1 MSLFADILDVHTEWL
16 TRKGYDQ
23 QSLGLTGTPND
34 PLNRLEDAFKEIVTQ
49 NFWAR
54 KPLEFDLPITG
65 KFGRHSQEKVEFHF
79 HYRYDPNRVK
89 LNLLSL
95 RAELGSQNQTWLITG
110 DRQHLLPDSQ
120 TVFEQLKRQ
129 RTMPGPEQKPST
141 MRLSVIL
148 FLLIIP
154 PVLHAQMDR
163 TEMLD
168 QIAQLQLFITQAEKG
183 YQIVHQG
190 LAAIGEIK
198 QGDFNLHQ
206 VFFNSLQL
214 VNPAIRSDIEIADI
228 VTMEAQLRSKSD
240 ISELTSILSNGD
252 WQMDDAQRLAGINR
266 LYAKVTAQYQSFLI
280 YNSYVKILALQTSQT
295 SHGLQNLTQLIK
307 P

>member
-23 QSLGLTGTPND
+23 QALGLTGTPND

-54 KPLEFDLPITG
+54 KPLEFELDTTG
-65 KFGRHSQEKVEFHF
+65 RFGRHQQERVEFRF

-95 RAELGSQNQTWLITG
+95 RAELGDQSQTWLITG

-120 TVFEQLKRQ
+120 LAFEQLKRQ
-129 RTMPGPEQKPST
+129 LTMTDPQQKPTS
-141 MRLSVIL
+141 MRLSVLL
-148 FLLIIP
+148 FLLITPAI
-154 PVLHAQMDR
+154 LHAQMDR

-168 QIAQLQLFITQAEKG
+168 QIEKLQLYIAEAQNG

-190 LAAIGEIK
+190 LTTIGRIK

-206 VFFNSLQL
+206 VFFNALQL
-214 VNPAIRSDIEIADI
+214 VNPAIRSEIEIADI
-228 VTMEAQLRSKSD
+228 LTMEAKLQSKND
-240 ISELTSILSNGD
+240 IAELTGILTNGN
-252 WQMDDAQRLAGINR
+252 WQMDDAQRLAAINR
-266 LYAKVTAQYQSFLI
+266 LYAKVTAEYQSFLR
-280 YNSYVKILALQTSQT
+280 YKSYAQILALQTSQT
-295 SHGLQNLTQLIK
+295 SRNLQNLTQLIK